1 MPRWMLRH
9 MHSTIISTDMN
20 MLMNM
25 TMATRRIP
33 SIPSMHIIT
42 TTPVTMGI
50 RTAVSLAAHM
60 IMGMQRTR
68 MHRMITVITSITMGK
83 ATRTALLSRSPLR

>member
-1 MPRWMLRH
+1 
-9 MHSTIISTDMN
+9 MN

-68 MHRMITVITSITMGK
+68 MHPMITSITMGK